1 MGGHPGMR
9 GMEDSRKGLE
19 CKQRDMRKLGS
30 DGCVYYL
37 DFIDDF
43 MVYTY
48 FKTSNFATKVF
59 TEDFVL
65 HKIQQ
70 KAITFISFVNII

>member
-1 MGGHPGMR
+1 
-9 GMEDSRKGLE
+9 
-19 CKQRDMRKLGS
+19 
-30 DGCVYYL
+30 
-37 DFIDDF
+37 

-59 TEDFVL
+59 TEDLVL

-70 KAITFISFVNII
+70 KAITLISFVNII